1 MQICCI
7 KENLFIFVSN
17 TLKIM
22 NTHIRSAKIAL
33 RATVPLLLS
42 LVLHSCSQEPQ
53 KADRTTNE
61 IEKTERPDYFLLRP
75 ELEKTYGYT
84 QAVRVGNLVKI
95 GGIISIDEKGNPT
108 AKSDYRQQMKNCYAS
123 LDKILKHYGCT
134 YDDVILENIYTT
146 NMGELHKNA
155 SYRKEIYKKHFPTGS
170 WIGVKELGMPEIM
183 VEIELEALIPKK

>member
-1 MQICCI
+1 
-7 KENLFIFVSN
+7 
-17 TLKIM
+17 M
-22 NTHIRSAKIAL
+22 NTHIRSAKTAL
-33 RATVPLLLS
+33 RATAPLLLS
-42 LVLHSCSQEPQ
+42 LLFHSCSQEPQ

-75 ELEKTYGYT
+75 KLEKTYGYT

-108 AKSDYRQQMKNCYAS
+108 AKNDYRQQMKNCYAS

-155 SYRKEIYKKHFPTGS
+155 SYRKEIYKKTLSYRKLDWRQGTWDARNHG
-170 WIGVKELGMPEIM
+170 
-183 VEIELEALIPKK
+183 